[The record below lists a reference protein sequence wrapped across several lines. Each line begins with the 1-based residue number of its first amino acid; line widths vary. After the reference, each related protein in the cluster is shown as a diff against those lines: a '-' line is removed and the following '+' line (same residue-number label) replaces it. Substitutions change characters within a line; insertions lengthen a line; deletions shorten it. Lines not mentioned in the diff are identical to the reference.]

1 MANTTTPK
9 QELSKMRDSELVAYW
24 NIIQMG
30 KRMIGGGNNEHEP
43 IVDALLTE
51 RGITHE
57 TGKLTNR
64 K

>member
-30 KRMIGGGNNEHEP
+30 KRMIGGANGVLEP
-43 IVDALLTE
+43 YVEELLTE
-51 RGITHE
+51 RGIAHE
-57 TGKLTNR
+57 AGKLTNR